1 MPGAKNNAKGSLKLL
16 QKTMQVADVNKFA
29 VLEAI
34 DGNPQSVKE
43 FDEFERDEKDYFFRV
58 SGDSTKV
65 GNNFFSVVCNPRS
78 RKDDTETGGKGSHLD
93 FELHPQASCRC
104 QSSFRSFLQ

>member
-1 MPGAKNNAKGSLKLL
+1 MPSAKKNGKGNLNLFP
-16 QKTMQVADVNKFA
+16 KTMKVPDVNKFA
-29 VLEAI
+29 ALEAI

-58 SGDSTKV
+58 SEDSTQV
-65 GNNFFSVVCNPRS
+65 GNNCSFVVCSPRS
-78 RKDDTETGGKGSHLD
+78 RKADTETGGKGSRLD

-104 QSSFRSFLQ
+104 